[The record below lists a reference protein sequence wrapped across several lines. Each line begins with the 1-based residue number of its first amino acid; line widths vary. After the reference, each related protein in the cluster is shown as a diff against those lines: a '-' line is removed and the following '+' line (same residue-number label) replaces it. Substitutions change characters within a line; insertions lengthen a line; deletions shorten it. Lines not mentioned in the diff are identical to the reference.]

1 MGINGMSK
9 KRKPSLLLYIL
20 LAAYLALVAMF
31 ITILVMFPQWV
42 KQQELRYSS
51 LVQDKIYTVIKE
63 TPKES
68 LEKELVNIRDAYPFE
83 ISIYK
88 KEQKI
93 FQTLPEISF
102 SNLRNVL
109 QDDVII
115 IEQQGVIDTDAGE
128 SYQVWYSI
136 YRLPVQQYL
145 DSIFMLQILLIG
157 VSFLIVLTVSIIL
170 QKMLI
175 KPLNQVK
182 DSIGKLEAYDLD
194 AIESSSDVI
203 NEGVKRFAVGLQGK
217 ITAVSRN
224 HTALEQALQS
234 ERERLANMM
243 TVSRGVI
250 HDLKSPLHQTMIEND
265 YFLKESVD
273 ISKEARVVAEYNR
286 ERMDKIIG
294 QVNEVLNLL
303 DTDPKTMV
311 EVKNEFD
318 IIQLFK
324 DIRKGFSVFIQNR
337 NVSFYAD
344 MPEELLVYLNK
355 VSIHLIIH
363 NMLSNAVK
371 YAKPTSEIEFEIYV
385 EDDVLHI
392 SCSNEASKKD
402 IERIHDSE
410 QLFTAIV
417 DETNTE
423 GEYVYSTGNGLY
435 LIKELASLVEGTYS
449 LGDEQ
454 NTIIVSVNI
463 PLQ

>member
-9 KRKPSLLLYIL
+9 NRKPSLLLYTL

-31 ITILVMFPQWV
+31 VTILVMFPQWV

-51 LVQDKIYTVIKE
+51 VVQDKIYTVIKE
-63 TPKES
+63 TPKEL
-68 LEKELVNIRDAYPFE
+68 LEKELVNIRKTYPFE

-102 SNLRNVL
+102 SNLRNIL
-109 QDDVII
+109 HDDVII
-115 IEQQGVIDTDAGE
+115 IEQQGVIDADTGE

-182 DSIGKLEAYDLD
+182 DSIEKLEAYDLD
-194 AIESSSDVI
+194 AIEASSDVI

-324 DIRKGFSVFIQNR
+324 DIKKGFSIFIQKK

-344 MPEELLVYLNK
+344 MPEELVVYLNK

-402 IERIHDSE
+402 IKRIHDSE
-410 QLFTAIV
+410 QLFAGIE

-423 GEYVYSTGNGLY
+423 GEYVYSSGNGLY
-435 LIKELASLVEGTYS
+435 LIKELTSLVEGTYS
-449 LGDEQ
+449 LADDQ
-454 NTIIVSVNI
+454 NAIVVSVNI

>member
-9 KRKPSLLLYIL
+9 NRKPRLLLYTL
-20 LAAYLALVAMF
+20 LAAYLAMVAMF
-31 ITILVMFPQWV
+31 ATILVMFPQWV

-51 LVQDKIYTVIKE
+51 VVQAKIYTVIKE
-63 TPKES
+63 TPKDS
-68 LEKELVNIRDAYPFE
+68 LEKELVNIRGTYPFE

-102 SNLRNVL
+102 SNLRNIFH
-109 QDDVII
+109 DDVII

-224 HTALEQALQS
+224 HTTLEQALQL

-273 ISKEARVVAEYNR
+273 MSKEARVVAEYNR

-303 DTDPKTMV
+303 DIDPKTMV

-318 IIQLFK
+318 IIKLFK
-324 DIRKGFSVFIQNR
+324 DIRKGFSLFIQKR
-337 NVSFYAD
+337 KVSFSAD

-371 YAKPTSEIEFEIYV
+371 YAKLASEIEFEIYV
-385 EDDVLHI
+385 EDDVLYI

-402 IERIHDSE
+402 IERIHNSE

-449 LGDEQ
+449 LADNQ
-454 NTIIVSVNI
+454 NTIVVSVNI